1 MNIESITFDT
11 NNNKIIVKL
20 LEGGVLEY
28 ISAESYLISFP
39 DRQEDCLAMGW
50 DII

>member
-11 NNNKIIVKL
+11 NNNKIVVKL
-20 LEGGVLEY
+20 LEGETLEY
-28 ISAESYLISFP
+28 VSPESYLNSFP
-39 DRQEDCLAMGW
+39 DREEDCLAMGW